1 MAIENAK
8 FGKGIALAGGFDL
21 GAKAP
26 LDSRETVATIEERD
40 AHVTGNRAYEGM
52 LVFVEADKVTYQ
64 CLLDEEGNFIW
75 KPFGFNQEDFESQV
89 VDNLE
94 SEDSTKALSARQ
106 GKVLDGKIAQ
116 NTEDIA
122 EILDEE
128 TGILKQAKDYADGK
142 DTAIQA
148 AQDAADKAQGEVD
161 AVEERMAAAE
171 QAIDAIEEDM
181 GNVDDL
187 QTANKTVA
195 GAINEVLAAVG
206 TGGTAAV
213 VTVTTD
219 TTTEGALKSYTIKQ
233 GTTTVGVI
241 DIPKD
246 MVVESGSV
254 VVDPE
259 GQEAGT
265 YIKLVLANVAEPL
278 YINVGKLVDIY
289 TVEANATQV
298 QLAIDPSTR
307 VISATIVAGSITA
320 AELAADAVTTVKIA
334 DGNVTKAKLSTEVQ
348 TSLAKA
354 DAAVPQATY
363 DEKVAELE
371 QADAGLEERLGA
383 IEDKFGDGE
392 GNVESQIAS
401 AVAAEKAEREAADEA
416 VQKAAADD
424 ATEKANKAL
433 EDANAHADEEIAK
446 DRLRL
451 DELEKVDHEHANK
464 EELDLIESGD
474 KAKWDEAA
482 EKAHE
487 HENKAEL
494 DKVIEGDV
502 ARWNAAETNAKNHA
516 NDLNSAMDTRMQGAE
531 GDIDSLQ
538 ASLAEGGATANAIV
552 EAKKAGTDAQT
563 HSEGVASDL
572 ATEVEAR
579 EASDIRIETLEG
591 LVGAGFSGATSAQIA
606 GLFV

>member
-1 MAIENAK
+1 MAIE
-8 FGKGIALAGGFDL
+8 FGKGITLAGGFDL

-26 LDSRETVATIEERD
+26 LDSRITVATIEDRD
-40 AHVTGNRAYEGM
+40 AHVTNNRAYDGM
-52 LVFVEADKVTYQ
+52 LVYVEANKITYQ
-64 CLLDEEGNFIW
+64 YIVNEDGIGEW
-75 KPFGFNQEDFESQV
+75 KEFGFNLNDFQGQV

-94 SEDSTKALSARQ
+94 SEDSTKALSAKQ

-128 TGILKQAKDYADGK
+128 TGILKQAKDHADSK
-142 DTAIQA
+142 DSAIQA
-148 AQDAADKAQGEVD
+148 AQDAADKVQEEVD
-161 AVEERMAAAE
+161 AVEGRMDTAE

-233 GTTTVGVI
+233 GSTVVGVI

-289 TVEANATQV
+289 TVEADATQV

-307 VISATIVAGSITA
+307 AISATIVAGSITA

-348 TSLAKA
+348 ASLAKA
-354 DAAVPQATY
+354 DTAVQQATY
-363 DEKVAELE
+363 DEKVAKLE
-371 QADAGLEERLGA
+371 QADSDLGA
-383 IEDKFGDGE
+383 RIKDVEDKLGSGE
-392 GNVESQIAS
+392 GNVASQIES
-401 AVAAEKAEREAADEA
+401 AVAAEKAEREAAEK
-416 VQKAAADD
+416 VIQD
-424 ATEKANKAL
+424 AIDAL
-433 EDANAHADEEIAK
+433 EEDTHTHD
-446 DRLRL
+446 
-451 DELEKVDHEHANK
+451 NK
-464 EELDLIESGD
+464 EELDKIASGD
-474 KAKWDEAA
+474 KDKWDSAA

-487 HENKAEL
+487 HENKAVL
-494 DKVIEGDV
+494 DGVTEAKVTAWDASEQ
-502 ARWNAAETNAKNHA
+502 NAKNHA
-516 NDLNSAMDTRMQGAE
+516 NDLNTAMDKRV
-531 GDIDSLQ
+531 
-538 ASLAEGGATANAIV
+538 ATV
-552 EAKKAGTDAQT
+552 
-563 HSEGVASDL
+563 
-572 ATEVEAR
+572 
-579 EASDIRIETLEG
+579 EG
-591 LVGAGFSGATSAQIA
+591 LVGAGFEAASSEAIA
-606 GLFV
+606 GLFN